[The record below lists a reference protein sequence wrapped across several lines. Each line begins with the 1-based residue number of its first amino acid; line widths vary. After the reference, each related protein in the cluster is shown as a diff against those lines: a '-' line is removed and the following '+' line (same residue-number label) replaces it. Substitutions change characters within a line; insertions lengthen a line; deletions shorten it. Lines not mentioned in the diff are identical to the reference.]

1 MLSNVS
7 RFLCKYNKVLASSN
21 ALIACVHHTL
31 CCYATRNQIISFSSF
46 FYDCLRCT
54 VSFQRISFQRPN
66 INSVH
71 AFLVCFFL
79 LFLNKISGCSSSF
92 LWFNGIESGL
102 FKRLRELVYD
112 SAIRYILMPF
122 FVNFG
127 MLWMLQSFNLLNFQ
141 VFNCNKTIYFVTDLV
156 FLEAAFFVY

>member
-1 MLSNVS
+1 MLLCYSQPNHFLFILFLRLFTLYGVVS
-7 RFLCKYNKVLASSN
+7 ENFIPKTKHQQC
-21 ALIACVHHTL
+21 AC
-31 CCYATRNQIISFSSF
+31 IFS
-46 FYDCLRCT
+46 L
-54 VSFQRISFQRPN
+54 
-66 INSVH
+66 
-71 AFLVCFFL
+71 FFL